1 MGTSDSSSPT
11 VSLVT
16 GANSGIGRATALK
29 LAAEGHRVFA
39 GMRSLDKGAKL
50 LELGA
55 GLDIT
60 PVVVDVAD
68 DASVTA
74 CAEEVLGAAGRLDV
88 LVNNAGIGF
97 NAVTEDIDI
106 DAAKDCFDV
115 NVWGAVRCVKA
126 FGPGMRERRTGH
138 IVNISSIAGTMG
150 LIAQPVYVGSK
161 FALEGMS
168 ECLAQEMAPF
178 GVRVSVIEPGV
189 TRTAILPKNEGHP
202 EPTDHSHAYERMFEF
217 YAAGVGANVQA
228 DLVADTVHDA
238 LTAEHTQLRWV
249 CAWGGEELV
258 SGRPAM
264 SDQQWVDLGAAATD
278 QGGYAELYQ
287 QAFGLDLSPQ

>member
-1 MGTSDSSSPT
+1 MTRAAT
-11 VSLVT
+11 VSFIT
-16 GANSGIGRATALK
+16 GANSGIGRAAALK
-29 LAAEGHRVFA
+29 LGAEGHRVYA

-50 LELGA
+50 MELGD
-55 GLDIT
+55 GLDIV
-60 PVVVDVAD
+60 PVVCDVAD
-68 DASVTA
+68 DASVA
-74 CAEEVLGAAGRLDV
+74 AAAELILEDAGEVDV

-106 DAAKDCFDV
+106 AAGKDCMDV
-115 NVWGAVRCVKA
+115 NFWGVVRCVKA
-126 FGPGMRERRTGH
+126 FGPAMRSQRSGH

-168 ECLAQEMAPF
+168 ECLAQEMAPY

-202 EPTDHSHAYERMFEF
+202 EPTDFTDHYERMFQF
-217 YAAGVGANVQA
+217 YAAGIAANVSA
-228 DLVADTVHDA
+228 DAVAEVILEA
-238 LTAEHTQLRWV
+238 ITADHTQLRWV

-258 SGRPAM
+258 AGRPAM
-264 SDQQWVDLGAAATD
+264 SDQQWVELGAAAAD
-278 QGGYAELYQ
+278 PELYAARYHE
-287 QAFGLDLSPQ
+287 AFGVDLSGR